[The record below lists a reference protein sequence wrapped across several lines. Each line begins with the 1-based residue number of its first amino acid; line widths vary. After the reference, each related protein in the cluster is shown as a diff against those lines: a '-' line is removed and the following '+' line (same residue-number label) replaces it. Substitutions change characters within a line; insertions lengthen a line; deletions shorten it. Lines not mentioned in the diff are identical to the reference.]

1 MMMHPGSALTTCSH
15 DTLVQL
21 CLSEAKMLV
30 PPPSVISALGMARPG
45 PVKGAEVP
53 LS

>member
-1 MMMHPGSALTTCSH
+1 MMMHCGSALTTCSQE
-15 DTLVQL
+15 TEVQL
-21 CLSEAKMLV
+21 CLSEAKMLT
-30 PPPSVISALGMARPG
+30 PPPAAISALGMARPG